1 MRVVIGGGSGFV
13 GRELTRFLCKSGHE
27 VTIISRQPGPGR
39 ITWADLES
47 SGLPPCEGAV
57 NLAGENFMH
66 PLRWWNESFKKDLF
80 SSRIDTTRSLAK
92 AIASSSSPPRAWVLV
107 TGVACYKPSQTMQY
121 TEETEWNPFNLFSLL
136 VKEWEAA
143 GSLPENVARNTR
155 HVVVRSGLVLGA
167 DGGAIKQMLPPF
179 RLGLGGP
186 LGSGQQPFP
195 WIHVADLAGIIARS
209 LEPPSKPVPSIPE
222 IYNGVAPAQNT
233 NYEFT
238 KALGR
243 VLRRPAVLPA
253 PRLVLQALLGVER
266 AAVLTEGQWVLPK
279 RTLESGY
286 EFQYLNLESAL
297 KEIVRS

>member
-1 MRVVIGGGSGFV
+1 
-13 GRELTRFLCKSGHE
+13 
-27 VTIISRQPGPGR
+27 
-39 ITWADLES
+39 
-47 SGLPPCEGAV
+47 
-57 NLAGENFMH
+57 MH